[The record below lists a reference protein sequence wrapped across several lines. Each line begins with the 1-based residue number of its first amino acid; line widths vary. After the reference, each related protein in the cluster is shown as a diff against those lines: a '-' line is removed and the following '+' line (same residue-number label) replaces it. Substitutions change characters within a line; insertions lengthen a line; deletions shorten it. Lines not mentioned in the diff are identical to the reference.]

1 MRKIISLA
9 CSFLLCANIA
19 TKSQPV
25 SPTAPDFANIYAD
38 WVTATY
44 GDFDHPYVNTGI
56 HPDRHAVLILPGTDK
71 YTDGRLSIKPE
82 EDTPFV
88 VRLGA
93 DRHGQSESISY
104 RFVVD
109 PEKTLLKVQMAI
121 VANEDY
127 AYGVLA
133 DSYNRTKNSDF
144 IIQTKSISDQAQYAC
159 ANFNFKNSTYYLPLS
174 QSLVPH
180 RAPWWIE
187 WSDVILDLTPFSGQ
201 EVEVSFTKKAGQE
214 YGWMY
219 VYYTANCISAKIE
232 MHDCTDN
239 KFKLTPP
246 EGYKDYQWFDE
257 LEEPTLSWQTGD
269 NDMRLSCATTSRNT
283 TKPTY
288 IAFIHLHGDVPE
300 SDRIIFDTIQQGD
313 TYNKNLF
320 DLGALLKTG
329 DYVYHQTFCDA
340 STCSSRTMYSLF
352 LRVNQRYYPIEAQIC
367 EGEDYVDNG
376 FEWHSPTAGLY
387 YDTLRLTSSLGRDS
401 IVCLKLSVSMSHV
414 SPDRITGNTSPCTGV
429 QEHYAIPFSGYKEG
443 DSFRWEVP
451 DGAVLTS
458 SSFREMDVVFTDP
471 NQAGNIVL
479 HYATGCTSGTVSFAV
494 TPQPSFQQ
502 FYADS
507 VCSGN
512 EYHKN
517 NFHLPRQ
524 DEEGMKL
531 HYQFHKTVAGCDSI
545 LSLALTVL
553 PSPQIR
559 ILRSDSVICEGDE
572 VQLYAQ
578 NLATIPAEEPDD
590 FISVGDI
597 YCSDGSIIRP
607 AEYAASGKTAEGVVF
622 WVDKSGKHGWIVNK
636 EESCDD
642 CTFVIAENIPL
653 PEGIGTDLEDMLPTD
668 TAGYSNTQKFW
679 ESGRIGDYPAMKS
692 VAFDKGWYLPAA
704 KQFLALIGSLF
715 AVEPILETIGGT
727 IVLPLDENNYYN
739 QERRFYYTS
748 TRDEDDYIWSCE
760 RSQNHPLSR
769 GYSIILYPNTK
780 TLHAHTR
787 SVRNF

>member
-1 MRKIISLA
+1 MGKHHVIGL
-9 CSFLLCANIA
+9 CFLVCAYFTA
-19 TKSQPV
+19 KSQTV
-25 SPTAPDFANIYAD
+25 SPTVPDFTNIHAS

-44 GDFDHPYVNTGI
+44 GNFDNPYAQIGVQPN
-56 HPDRHAVLILPGTDK
+56 RHAVITSPGTDK
-71 YTDGRLSIKPE
+71 YTDGRLPVLPE
-82 EDTPFV
+82 NTSAV
-88 VRLGA
+88 VRLGE
-93 DRHGQSESISY
+93 DRKGQSESISY

-109 PEKTLLKVQMAI
+109 PEKTLLKVKMAI

-127 AYGVLA
+127 YISVL
-133 DSYNRTKNSDF
+133 DGYRYEYSDF
-144 IIQTKSISDQAQYAC
+144 IIQTKGISGQAQYAC
-159 ANFNFKNSTYYLPLS
+159 ANFSSNDSKFYLPYY

-180 RAPWWIE
+180 TAPYWIE

-201 EVEVSFTKKAGQE
+201 EVEISFTKKAKQKD
-214 YGWMY
+214 GWAY
-219 VYYTANCISAKIE
+219 VYYTAECISAKVE
-232 MHDCTDN
+232 MHDCTGN
-239 KFKLTPP
+239 RFKLSIP
-246 EGYKDYQWFDE
+246 EGYESYQWPIGSE
-257 LEEPTLSWQTGD
+257 SPTISWQIGD
-269 NDMRLSCATTSRNT
+269 NDMRLSCTATSRNKT
-283 TKPTY
+283 QPTY
-288 IAFIHLHGDVPE
+288 IASLHLRGDVPT

-313 TYNKNLF
+313 FYNKNLF
-320 DLGALLKTG
+320 DLGTLSKTG

-367 EGEDYVDNG
+367 EGEDYVENG

-414 SPDRITGNTSPCTGV
+414 SPDRITGNTSPCTGM

-458 SSFREMDVVFTDP
+458 SSFKGMDVVFTDP
-471 NQAGNIVL
+471 NQAGNILL
-479 HYATGCTSGTVSFAV
+479 HYSTGCTSGTVSFAV
-494 TPQPSFQQ
+494 TPQLSFQQ
-502 FYADS
+502 FYTDT

-531 HYQFHKTVAGCDSI
+531 HYQFHKTAAGCDSI

-559 ILRSDSVICEGDE
+559 ILRTDSVICEGDE

-578 NLATIPAEEPDD
+578 NLATVPAEEPGD

-622 WVDKSGKHGWIVNK
+622 WVDESGKHGWIVNK

-653 PEGIGTDLEDMLPTD
+653 PEGIGTDLDDSFPTD
-668 TAGYSNTQKFW
+668 TAGYSNTKKFW

-692 VAFDKGWYLPAA
+692 VAFDKGWYIPAA
-704 KQFLALIGSLF
+704 KQLAILTGKLF
-715 AVEPILETIGGT
+715 TIDPILEAIGGETLLLLEKEYFGYFSSTT
-727 IVLPLDENNYYN
+727 IRNTDRIINWEY
-739 QERRFYYTS
+739 EHRIS
-748 TRDEDDYIWSCE
+748 GS
-760 RSQNHPLSR
+760 SA
-769 GYSIILYPNTK
+769 GSIISGMNN
-780 TLHAHTR
+780 R
-787 SVRNF
+787 SKLATYKVRTIRSF